1 MGGNYHGVDETLTGP
16 VAMNANTLT
25 ALLISDD
32 AADAK
37 LIRKALSDLAHNEW
51 RLERVQRLSDGVS
64 RLTKEGIAAV
74 LLDLFLPDSQG
85 IETFEALFKAAPLVP
100 ILVLARPENE
110 VIAWQATQLGAQ
122 DHLLKDHLDAY
133 WLPRILRSVIER
145 KAGEEALFIEKERAQ
160 VTLNSIGDAVLSTDI
175 AGNVTYLNLVAE
187 DMTGWSCQEAVGRPL
202 AEVFQIID
210 GATREVAPNAMAQ
223 AVQENQTVGLTANCI
238 LVRRDGFE
246 SAIED
251 SAAPIHDRKGQVT
264 GAVIVFHD
272 VSAAR
277 AVAQK
282 MAHLAQHDFLTDL
295 PNRVLFSDRVANAIA
310 LARRHG
316 KQRAVLFLD
325 LDRFK
330 HINDSLGHGV
340 GDKLLQ
346 SVAQRL
352 VACLRGSDTVS
363 RQGGDEFV
371 VLLSEIEHA
380 QDAALSAEKMLLAL
394 AAPHTIAEKEL
405 HITASI
411 GISIYPDD
419 GQDAETLIRCADAAM
434 YHAKDKG
441 RNNYQFFTEDMN
453 VRAVERQFL
462 ENSLRRALK
471 RREFVLYYQPKID
484 LESGAVTGVEALIR
498 WRHPE
503 LGLIPPAMFV
513 PIAEDCGLIVP
524 IGRWVLHE
532 ACRQIQAWIDAGLPS
547 MSVAVNISAVEFQSK
562 DFLEGVRAILKETRL
577 NPRYL
582 ELELTESV
590 LMQNA
595 ESTAA
600 ALIALKALGVR
611 LAIDDFGTGY
621 SSLSYLRQF
630 PIDTLKIDQ
639 SFVRDHRRFTR
650 RHDRQRSNQHGENSQ
665 AKGGRRRDRE
675 RRTARIPSTPA
686 LWRRPRL
693 PFQPA
698 AERRGARDLA
708 QDQEGTRSAVACD
721 LIELSRAKP
730 GRRNPPESATF
741 HVSASWAFAP
751 VRGTVSLPFGVCVN
765 GRERHAPIRTCG
777 LRSDGRGA
785 VRQARRRGGRRGD
798 PTARR
803 PPGVSDGERHA
814 EPPDRRDRENT
825 AAARRSL
832 RRRLRPDAA
841 SHAEARRHSCSR
853 AGQGSRRRLDCHYR
867 RRLHHRRREGS
878 AAVPRQ

>member
-1 MGGNYHGVDETLTGP
+1 
-16 VAMNANTLT
+16 MNANALT
-25 ALLISDD
+25 VLLISDD

-37 LIRKALSDLAHNEW
+37 LIRRALTEPADNRW
-51 RLERVQRLSDGVS
+51 RLERVRRLSDGVK
-64 RLTKEGIAAV
+64 RLTKGGIAAV

-85 IETFEALFKAAPLVP
+85 IKTFEALFEVAHLVP
-100 ILVLARPENE
+100 ILVLAKRENE
-110 VIAWQATQLGAQ
+110 DIAWEATQRGAQ

-133 WLPRILRSVIER
+133 WLPRILRSAIQRMAAEQ
-145 KAGEEALFIEKERAQ
+145 ALFIEKERAQ

-187 DMTGWSCQEAVGRPL
+187 SMTGWSSLEAIGRPL

-210 GATREVAPNAMAQ
+210 GATRELAPDPMTQ
-223 AVQENQTVGLTANCI
+223 AVRENQTVELSANCI
-238 LVRRDGFE
+238 LIRRDGSE

-251 SAAPIHDRKGQVT
+251 SAAPIHDHTGQVT

-277 AVAQK
+277 AIARK

-295 PNRVLFSDRVANAIA
+295 PNRMLFSDRVANAIA

-330 HINDSLGHGV
+330 HINDSLGHPI

-352 VACLRGSDTVS
+352 VACVRGSDTVS

-371 VLLSEIEHA
+371 VLLSEIEQA
-380 QDAALSAEKMLLAL
+380 ADAALSAEKMLVAL
-394 AAPHTIAEKEL
+394 AAPHSIAEKEL

-419 GQDAETLIRCADAAM
+419 GQDAQTLIRCADTAM

-453 VRAVERQFL
+453 VRAVEREFL
-462 ENSLRRALK
+462 EGSLRRALK
-471 RREFVLYYQPKID
+471 RREFVLHYQPKIN
-484 LESGAVTGVEALIR
+484 LETGAITGVEALIR

-503 LGLIPPAMFV
+503 RGLIPPALFV

-532 ACRQIQAWIDAGLPS
+532 ACRQIQAWIDAGLPA
-547 MSVAVNISAVEFQSK
+547 MPVAVNISAVEFQSK
-562 DFLEGVRAILKETRL
+562 EFLERVRAILKETRL

-590 LMQNA
+590 LMQDA
-595 ESTAA
+595 EATIP
-600 ALIALKALGVR
+600 ALIALKAIGVR

-639 SFVRDHRRFTR
+639 SFVREITV
-650 RHDRQRSNQHGENSQ
+650 G
-665 AKGGRRRDRE
+665 
-675 RRTARIPSTPA
+675 A
-686 LWRRPRL
+686 L
-693 PFQPA
+693 
-698 AERRGARDLA
+698 D
-708 QDQEGTRSAVACD
+708 DTIVSAVISMAKTLKQRVIAEGVETGEQLAFLRRQHCGEGQGFHFSRPMSAEAFATLLKTRQD
-721 LIELSRAKP
+721 LIPQL
-730 GRRNPPESATF
+730 
-741 HVSASWAFAP
+741 
-751 VRGTVSLPFGVCVN
+751 
-765 GRERHAPIRTCG
+765 
-777 LRSDGRGA
+777 
-785 VRQARRRGGRRGD
+785 QAI
-798 PTARR
+798 
-803 PPGVSDGERHA
+803 
-814 EPPDRRDRENT
+814 
-825 AAARRSL
+825 
-832 RRRLRPDAA
+832 
-841 SHAEARRHSCSR
+841 
-853 AGQGSRRRLDCHYR
+853 
-867 RRLHHRRREGS
+867 
-878 AAVPRQ
+878 

>member
-1 MGGNYHGVDETLTGP
+1 
-16 VAMNANTLT
+16 MNANTLT
-25 ALLISDD
+25 VLLISDD
-32 AADAK
+32 AADAR
-37 LIRKALSDLAHNEW
+37 LIRKALSELTDSEW
-51 RLERVQRLSDGVS
+51 RLERVRRLSDGVD
-64 RLTKEGIAAV
+64 RLRKEGIVAV

-85 IETFEALFKAAPLVP
+85 IKTFEVLFEAAPLVP
-100 ILVLARPENE
+100 ILVLANPQHED
-110 VIAWQATQLGAQ
+110 IAWQATQRGAQ

-145 KAGEEALFIEKERAQ
+145 KAGEDALFVERERAQ

-187 DMTGWSCQEAVGRPL
+187 SMTGWSCQEAIGRPL

-210 GATREVAPNAMAQ
+210 GATRELAPNPMDQ
-223 AVQENQTVGLTANCI
+223 AVRENQTVGLSANCI
-238 LVRRDGFE
+238 LIRRDGFE

-251 SAAPIHDRKGQVT
+251 SAAPIHDRGGQVT

-277 AVAQK
+277 AIAQK

-295 PNRVLFSDRVANAIA
+295 PNRMLFSDRVANAIA

-330 HINDSLGHGV
+330 HINDSLGHPI

-352 VACLRGSDTVS
+352 VACVRGSDTVS

-380 QDAALSAEKMLLAL
+380 EDAALSAEKMLLAL
-394 AAPHTIAEKEL
+394 SAPHSIAEKEL

-419 GQDAETLIRCADAAM
+419 GRDAETLIRCADTAM

-462 ENSLRRALK
+462 EGSLRRALK
-471 RREFVLYYQPKID
+471 RREFVLHYQPKIN
-484 LESGAVTGVEALIR
+484 LETGAITGVEALIR

-503 LGLIPPAMFV
+503 RGLIPPAMFV

-524 IGRWVLHE
+524 IGRWVLRE
-532 ACRQIQAWIDAGLPS
+532 ACRQTQSWIDAGLPP
-547 MSVAVNISAVEFQSK
+547 MPVAVNISAVEFQSK
-562 DFLEGVRAILKETRL
+562 DFLEGVRVILKETRL

-590 LMQNA
+590 LMQDA
-595 ESTAA
+595 EATAS
-600 ALIALKALGVR
+600 ALIALKAIGVR

-639 SFVRDHRRFTR
+639 SFVR
-650 RHDRQRSNQHGENSQ
+650 EI
-665 AKGGRRRDRE
+665 
-675 RRTARIPSTPA
+675 TAGSLDDTIV
-686 LWRRPRL
+686 
-693 PFQPA
+693 
-698 AERRGARDLA
+698 
-708 QDQEGTRSAVACD
+708 SAVISMGKTLKQRVVAEGVETGEQLAFLQRLHCG
-721 LIELSRAKP
+721 EGQGFHFSRP
-730 GRRNPPESATF
+730 
-741 HVSASWAFAP
+741 VSAEEFATLLKTKTELIP
-751 VRGTVSLPFGVCVN
+751 QL
-765 GRERHAPIRTCG
+765 
-777 LRSDGRGA
+777 
-785 VRQARRRGGRRGD
+785 QAI
-798 PTARR
+798 
-803 PPGVSDGERHA
+803 
-814 EPPDRRDRENT
+814 
-825 AAARRSL
+825 
-832 RRRLRPDAA
+832 
-841 SHAEARRHSCSR
+841 
-853 AGQGSRRRLDCHYR
+853 
-867 RRLHHRRREGS
+867 
-878 AAVPRQ
+878 